1 MRGTRGRAS
10 GAASLVC
17 AGGVREA
24 LSKGAAQRCA
34 IPDFGCV
41 YPYDREAFV
50 MRIKLSLLGLGCA
63 AAMSFLT
70 GCATTSA
77 RIGGLGAPA
86 TTAEHRVAGGPV
98 VDLPSLR
105 VGEARVLDA
114 RVNPL
119 VPLRLALKN
128 GAIAVSFGRLGHGAS
143 EQIDPDS
150 LEPRSIQ
157 AEDPLP
163 GADRASTSVQ
173 RITLD
178 HGRFLVCWTSGSLE
192 WGHRAMAQMF
202 NSSDGSPRGGPVVI
216 SPSNTDV
223 VGRPRAI
230 TYDGNRVVAMFAA
243 MSGSS
248 FELLAV
254 PLEDPATTDG
264 AEQSAR
270 ASGGEADRVL
280 GEP

>member
-1 MRGTRGRAS
+1 VQAAPRRSCAPGARAK
-10 GAASLVC
+10 
-17 AGGVREA
+17 A

-34 IPDFGCV
+34 IPDFGGV
-41 YPYDREAFV
+41 YPYDREVFV
-50 MRIKLSLLGLGCA
+50 MRIKLGLLGLGCA

-77 RIGGLGAPA
+77 RIGGPGAPA
-86 TTAEHRVAGGPV
+86 TTAEHQVAGGPV
-98 VDLPSLR
+98 VDLPSVR

-143 EQIDPDS
+143 APIDPDS
-150 LEPRSIQ
+150 LEPRPIQ
-157 AEDPLP
+157 AEEPLP
-163 GADRASTSVQ
+163 GADGASTSVQ

-264 AEQSAR
+264 AERSAR

-280 GEP
+280 AVP